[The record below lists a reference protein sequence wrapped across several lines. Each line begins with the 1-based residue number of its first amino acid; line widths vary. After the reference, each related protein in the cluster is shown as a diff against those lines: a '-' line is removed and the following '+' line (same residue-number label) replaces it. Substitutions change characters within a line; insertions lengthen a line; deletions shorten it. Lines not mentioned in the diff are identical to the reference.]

1 MTGNLYRGQ
10 AGLPFSSTLRVYEP
24 LDAFPERQQEAI
36 RAAGART
43 ASRAAVENAELLA
56 SLGRITRSGGDPFPT
71 GRTDLVRVT
80 SVPGVPPR
88 RTPRPGTSDAGA
100 AAGPGGESDPG
111 AEAGLGS
118 ESGFGTAIGAGSGT
132 GPDAGDAGRD
142 ADAGRVL
149 LYCPS
154 QLVLRAGL
162 AANALMEGIHGP
174 LAEMLIP
181 EVQRDKHQERID
193 QVKARDG
200 AIRVHTRAS
209 TWGIPFSWFSLFM
222 ESDHKDVVESG
233 GRILTVRVWAPIT
246 EAMERARYAVAHLA
260 LAAPDL
266 DMLDDLAQL
275 TAWLELFHVNSM
287 VELDYG
293 AVADKV
299 YPDESP
305 MDIRLGI
312 ECLADGDMTGAAA
325 AYRRL
330 ASRWIPIRQ
339 LGRAS

>member
-24 LDAFPERQQEAI
+24 LEAFPEEQRPALQ
-36 RAAGART
+36 AAGAQ
-43 ASRAAVENAELLA
+43 AVSRAAVENAELLA

-80 SVPGVPPR
+80 TVPAPDG
-88 RTPRPGTSDAGA
+88 GTSD
-100 AAGPGGESDPG
+100 D
-111 AEAGLGS
+111 
-118 ESGFGTAIGAGSGT
+118 GAG
-132 GPDAGDAGRD
+132 
-142 ADAGRVL
+142 ADAGPVL

-174 LAEMLIP
+174 LAELLIP
-181 EVQRDKHQERID
+181 EEQRDRHQERID

-200 AIRVHTRAS
+200 SIRVHTRAS

-222 ESDHKDVVESG
+222 ESDRKDVVEAA

-246 EAMERARYAVAHLA
+246 DALERARYAVANLA

-275 TAWLELFHVNSM
+275 TEWLEQFHVNSM

-299 YPDESP
+299 YPDDSP

-312 ECLADGDMTGAAA
+312 ECLAEGDMTGAAA

-339 LGRAS
+339 LARAS

>member
-1 MTGNLYRGQ
+1 MTGSLYRGQ

-24 LDAFPERQQEAI
+24 LEAFPEGQREAI

-56 SLGRITRSGGDPFPT
+56 SLGRITRAGGDPFPT

-80 SVPGVPPR
+80 SAPGVPPR
-88 RTPRPGTSDAGA
+88 RIPKAGTPDAGA
-100 AAGPGGESDPG
+100 AAGTG
-111 AEAGLGS
+111 AEAS
-118 ESGFGTAIGAGSGT
+118 EE
-132 GPDAGDAGRD
+132 
-142 ADAGRVL
+142 RVL

-174 LAEMLIP
+174 LAELLIP
-181 EVQRDKHQERID
+181 EEQRDKHQERID

-200 AIRVHTRAS
+200 SIRVHSRAS
-209 TWGIPFSWFSLFM
+209 TWGIPFSWFSLFA
-222 ESDHKDVVESG
+222 EGDHKDVVESG

-246 EAMERARYAVAHLA
+246 DAMERARYAVANLA

-275 TAWLELFHVNSM
+275 TEWLEMFHVNSM

-312 ECLADGDMTGAAA
+312 ECLAEGDMTGAAA

-339 LGRAS
+339 LARAS

>member
-10 AGLPFSSTLRVYEP
+10 SGLPFSSTLRVYEP
-24 LDAFPERQQEAI
+24 LEAFPEGQRDAI
-36 RAAGART
+36 RTAGART

-80 SVPGVPPR
+80 SVPGVPPG
-88 RTPRPGTSDAGA
+88 RTPHAGTSDAGA
-100 AAGPGGESDPG
+100 AAGPGGTVSPDDE
-111 AEAGLGS
+111 
-118 ESGFGTAIGAGSGT
+118 AGSGT
-132 GPDAGDAGRD
+132 GSGPGQAAGGEDGGDAGS
-142 ADAGRVL
+142 GRVL

-181 EVQRDKHQERID
+181 EEQRDKHQERID

-275 TAWLELFHVNSM
+275 TEWLELFHVNSM

-312 ECLADGDMTGAAA
+312 ECLAEGDMTGAAA

-339 LGRAS
+339 LARAS

>member
-24 LDAFPERQQEAI
+24 LDAFPEEQRQAI
-36 RAAGART
+36 QAAGART

-56 SLGRITRSGGDPFPT
+56 SLGRITRAGGDPFPT

-80 SVPGVPPR
+80 TAS
-88 RTPRPGTSDAGA
+88 RTPTAGTPTAETSD
-100 AAGPGGESDPG
+100 
-111 AEAGLGS
+111 
-118 ESGFGTAIGAGSGT
+118 GAGSGT
-132 GPDAGDAGRD
+132 AAGSGSGTDAGTGSGTD
-142 ADAGRVL
+142 RVL

-181 EVQRDKHQERID
+181 EEQRDKHQERID

-200 AIRVHTRAS
+200 SIRVHTRAS
-209 TWGIPFSWFSLFM
+209 TWGIPFSWFSLFT

-233 GRILTVRVWAPIT
+233 GRILTVRVWTPIT
-246 EAMERARYAVAHLA
+246 EAMERARYAVANLA

-275 TAWLELFHVNSM
+275 TEWLELFHVNSM

-312 ECLADGDMTGAAA
+312 ECLAEGDMTGAAA

-339 LGRAS
+339 LARAS

>member
-1 MTGNLYRGQ
+1 MPPLWWNWPIDESVPDRRKEAAVTGNLYRGQ

-24 LDAFPERQQEAI
+24 LDAFPEDQREAI
-36 RAAGART
+36 QAAGART

-56 SLGRITRSGGDPFPT
+56 SLGRITRPGGDPFPT

-80 SVPGVPPR
+80 TAPPA
-88 RTPRPGTSDAGA
+88 PPDGAPAGEASDG
-100 AAGPGGESDPG
+100 
-111 AEAGLGS
+111 
-118 ESGFGTAIGAGSGT
+118 GAGSGS
-132 GPDAGDAGRD
+132 GSEAGAGS
-142 ADAGRVL
+142 GLEPVL

-181 EVQRDKHQERID
+181 EEQRDKHQERID
-193 QVKARDG
+193 LVKARDG
-200 AIRVHTRAS
+200 SIRVHTRAS

-222 ESDHKDVVESG
+222 ENDRKDVVESG

-246 EAMERARYAVAHLA
+246 EAMERARYAVANLA

-275 TAWLELFHVNSM
+275 TEWLEQFHVASM

-312 ECLADGDMTGAAA
+312 ECLAEGDMTGAAA

-339 LGRAS
+339 LARAS

>member
-24 LDAFPERQQEAI
+24 LEAFPEGQREAI

-56 SLGRITRSGGDPFPT
+56 SLGRITRAGGDPFPT

-80 SVPGVPPR
+80 SAPGVPPR
-88 RTPRPGTSDAGA
+88 RTPRAGTPDAGA
-100 AAGPGGESDPG
+100 AAGTG
-111 AEAGLGS
+111 AEAS
-118 ESGFGTAIGAGSGT
+118 AE
-132 GPDAGDAGRD
+132 
-142 ADAGRVL
+142 RVL

-174 LAEMLIP
+174 LAELLIP
-181 EVQRDKHQERID
+181 EEQRDKHQERID

-200 AIRVHTRAS
+200 SIRVHSRAS
-209 TWGIPFSWFSLFM
+209 TWGIPFSWFSLFA
-222 ESDHKDVVESG
+222 EGDHKDVVESG

-246 EAMERARYAVAHLA
+246 DAMERARYAVANLA

-275 TAWLELFHVNSM
+275 TEWLEMFHVNSM

-312 ECLADGDMTGAAA
+312 ECLAEGDMTGAAA

-339 LGRAS
+339 LARAS

>member
-24 LDAFPERQQEAI
+24 LDAFPEGQREAI
-36 RAAGART
+36 RAAGAR
-43 ASRAAVENAELLA
+43 AVSRAAVENAELLA
-56 SLGRITRSGGDPFPT
+56 SLGRITRAGGDPFPT

-80 SVPGVPPR
+80 SVPGV
-88 RTPRPGTSDAGA
+88 TPHPAPQAGAPQAGTSDAGA
-100 AAGPGGESDPG
+100 AAGLGGESREAS
-111 AEAGLGS
+111 AE
-118 ESGFGTAIGAGSGT
+118 
-132 GPDAGDAGRD
+132 
-142 ADAGRVL
+142 RVL

-181 EVQRDKHQERID
+181 EEQRDKHQERID

-200 AIRVHTRAS
+200 SIRVHTRAS
-209 TWGIPFSWFSLFM
+209 TWGIPFSWFSLFA
-222 ESDHKDVVESG
+222 EGDHKDVVESG

-246 EAMERARYAVAHLA
+246 EAMERARYAVANLA

-275 TAWLELFHVNSM
+275 TEWLEMFHVNSM

-312 ECLADGDMTGAAA
+312 ECLAEGDMTGAAA

-339 LGRAS
+339 LARAS

>member
-24 LDAFPERQQEAI
+24 LEAFPEEQRQAI
-36 RAAGART
+36 QAAGART

-56 SLGRITRSGGDPFPT
+56 SLGRITRAGGDPFPT

-80 SVPGVPPR
+80 TASRASSAG
-88 RTPRPGTSDAGA
+88 TPAAETSDGA
-100 AAGPGGESDPG
+100 
-111 AEAGLGS
+111 
-118 ESGFGTAIGAGSGT
+118 TATSSGT
-132 GPDAGDAGRD
+132 GTGTSQGKSSET
-142 ADAGRVL
+142 VL

-181 EVQRDKHQERID
+181 EEQRDKHQERID

-200 AIRVHTRAS
+200 SIRVHTRAS
-209 TWGIPFSWFSLFM
+209 TWGIPFSWFSLFS

-246 EAMERARYAVAHLA
+246 EAMERARYAVANLA

-275 TAWLELFHVNSM
+275 TEWLELFHVNSM

-312 ECLADGDMTGAAA
+312 ECLAEGDMTGAAA

-339 LGRAS
+339 LARAS

>member
-24 LDAFPERQQEAI
+24 LDAFPQEQRKAI
-36 RAAGART
+36 QAAGGRT

-56 SLGRITRSGGDPFPT
+56 SLGRITRPGGDPFPT
-71 GRTDLVRVT
+71 GRTDLVRIT
-80 SVPGVPPR
+80 
-88 RTPRPGTSDAGA
+88 A
-100 AAGPGGESDPG
+100 APAAEPGGTADGDGGP
-111 AEAGLGS
+111 EAAP
-118 ESGFGTAIGAGSGT
+118 E
-132 GPDAGDAGRD
+132 
-142 ADAGRVL
+142 L

-174 LAEMLIP
+174 LAELLIP
-181 EVQRDKHQERID
+181 EEQRDRHQERID
-193 QVKARDG
+193 LVKARDG
-200 AIRVHTRAS
+200 STRVHTRAS

-222 ESDHKDVVESG
+222 ESDHKDVVEAA
-233 GRILTVRVWAPIT
+233 GRIVTVRVWASIT
-246 EAMERARYAVAHLA
+246 DALERARYAVANLA

-275 TAWLELFHVNSM
+275 TEWLEQFHVESM
-287 VELDYG
+287 IELDYG
-293 AVADKV
+293 SVADKV
-299 YPDESP
+299 YPDDSP
-305 MDIRLGI
+305 TDIRLGI
-312 ECLADGDMTGAAA
+312 ECLAEGDMTGAAA

-339 LGRAS
+339 LARAS

>member
-1 MTGNLYRGQ
+1 MTGSLYRGQ

-24 LDAFPERQQEAI
+24 LDAFPEDQRPALK
-36 RAAGART
+36 AAGKRA

-56 SLGRITRSGGDPFPT
+56 SLGRITRPGGDPFPT

-80 SVPGVPPR
+80 
-88 RTPRPGTSDAGA
+88 RPLGLPVADDVKDSPETKDSD
-100 AAGPGGESDPG
+100 
-111 AEAGLGS
+111 
-118 ESGFGTAIGAGSGT
+118 
-132 GPDAGDAGRD
+132 GDS
-142 ADAGRVL
+142 L

-174 LAEMLIP
+174 LAELLIP
-181 EVQRDKHQERID
+181 EEQRDRHQERID
-193 QVKARDG
+193 LVSAREG
-200 AIRVHTRAS
+200 ANRVHTRAS
-209 TWGIPFSWFSLFM
+209 TWGIPFSWFSLFL
-222 ESDHKDVVESG
+222 ESDPQEVVEAG
-233 GRILTVRVWAPIT
+233 GRILTVRVLAPIA
-246 EAMERARYAVAHLA
+246 EALDRVRYAVANLA

-266 DMLDDLAQL
+266 DMLDDLTQL
-275 TAWLELFHVNSM
+275 TEWLELFHAESM

-299 YPDESP
+299 YPDDSP
-305 MDIRLGI
+305 MDVRLGI
-312 ECLADGDMTGAAA
+312 ECLAEGDMTGAAA

-339 LGRAS
+339 LARAS

>member
-24 LDAFPERQQEAI
+24 LDAFPEDQREAI

-80 SVPGVPPR
+80 SAPGIPPAVN
-88 RTPRPGTSDAGA
+88 PA
-100 AAGPGGESDPG
+100 
-111 AEAGLGS
+111 
-118 ESGFGTAIGAGSGT
+118 SGT
-132 GPDAGDAGRD
+132 TEGGADTG
-142 ADAGRVL
+142 ADAEPVL

-181 EVQRDKHQERID
+181 EEQRDKHQERID
-193 QVKARDG
+193 LVKARDG
-200 AIRVHTRAS
+200 SIRVHTRAS

-222 ESDHKDVVESG
+222 DGDHKDVVESG

-246 EAMERARYAVAHLA
+246 EAMDRARYAVANLA

-275 TAWLELFHVNSM
+275 TEWLEQFHVSSM

-305 MDIRLGI
+305 TDIRLGI
-312 ECLADGDMTGAAA
+312 ECLAEGDMTGAAA

-339 LGRAS
+339 LARAS

>member
-24 LDAFPERQQEAI
+24 LEAFPAGQREAI
-36 RAAGART
+36 RAAGARA

-56 SLGRITRSGGDPFPT
+56 SLGRITRAGGDPFPT

-80 SVPGVPPR
+80 SAPGAGRHSAAHAEAPEA
-88 RTPRPGTSDAGA
+88 GTSDAGA
-100 AAGPGGESDPG
+100 AAGPGDASRKGS
-111 AEAGLGS
+111 AE
-118 ESGFGTAIGAGSGT
+118 
-132 GPDAGDAGRD
+132 
-142 ADAGRVL
+142 RVL

-181 EVQRDKHQERID
+181 EEQRDKHQERID
-193 QVKARDG
+193 HVKARDG
-200 AIRVHTRAS
+200 SIRVHTRAS
-209 TWGIPFSWFSLFM
+209 TWGIPFSWFSLFA
-222 ESDHKDVVESG
+222 EDDHKDVVESG

-246 EAMERARYAVAHLA
+246 EAMERARYAVANLA

-275 TAWLELFHVNSM
+275 TEWLEMFHVNSM

-312 ECLADGDMTGAAA
+312 ECLAEGDMTGAAA

-339 LGRAS
+339 LARAS

>member
-1 MTGNLYRGQ
+1 MTGSLYRGQ

-24 LDAFPERQQEAI
+24 LEAFPEDQ
-36 RAAGART
+36 RAALKAAGDRA

-56 SLGRITRSGGDPFPT
+56 SLGRITRPGGDPFPT

-80 SVPGVPPR
+80 RAPGLPVEDE
-88 RTPRPGTSDAGA
+88 SKDEEDAA
-100 AAGPGGESDPG
+100 QANGGG
-111 AEAGLGS
+111 
-118 ESGFGTAIGAGSGT
+118 
-132 GPDAGDAGRD
+132 
-142 ADAGRVL
+142 L

-174 LAEMLIP
+174 LAELLIP
-181 EVQRDKHQERID
+181 EEQRDRHQERID
-193 QVKARDG
+193 LVSAREG
-200 AIRVHTRAS
+200 ATRVHTRAS
-209 TWGIPFSWFSLFM
+209 TWGIPFSWFSLFL
-222 ESDHKDVVESG
+222 ESDPQDVVEAG

-246 EAMERARYAVAHLA
+246 EALDRVRYAVANLA

-266 DMLDDLAQL
+266 DMLDDLTQL
-275 TAWLELFHVNSM
+275 TEWLELFHTESM

-299 YPDESP
+299 YPDDSP
-305 MDIRLGI
+305 MDVRLGI
-312 ECLADGDMTGAAA
+312 ECLAEGDMTGAAA

-339 LGRAS
+339 LARAS

>member
-24 LDAFPERQQEAI
+24 LDAFPEEQRPAI
-36 RAAGART
+36 QAAGARS

-80 SVPGVPPR
+80 
-88 RTPRPGTSDAGA
+88 A
-100 AAGPGGESDPG
+100 APAAPGGTDE
-111 AEAGLGS
+111 
-118 ESGFGTAIGAGSGT
+118 
-132 GPDAGDAGRD
+132 D
-142 ADAGRVL
+142 ADADPAL

-174 LAEMLIP
+174 LAELLIP
-181 EVQRDKHQERID
+181 EEQRDKHQERID

-200 AIRVHTRAS
+200 SIRVHTRAS

-222 ESDHKDVVESG
+222 EADHKDVVEAA

-246 EAMERARYAVAHLA
+246 EALERARYAVANLA

-275 TAWLELFHVNSM
+275 TEWLETFHVESM

-299 YPDESP
+299 YPDDSP

-312 ECLADGDMTGAAA
+312 ECLAEGDMTGAAA

-339 LGRAS
+339 LARAS

>member
-24 LDAFPERQQEAI
+24 LDAFPEGQREAI

-80 SVPGVPPR
+80 TVPGVAPGRKPQA
-88 RTPRPGTSDAGA
+88 GTSDGGA
-100 AAGPGGESDPG
+100 DAAPG
-111 AEAGLGS
+111 ADPAS
-118 ESGFGTAIGAGSGT
+118 GSGT
-132 GPDAGDAGRD
+132 GTGGES
-142 ADAGRVL
+142 ADESLL

-181 EVQRDKHQERID
+181 EEQRDKHQERID

-200 AIRVHTRAS
+200 SIRVHTRAS

-222 ESDHKDVVESG
+222 DSDRKDVVESG

-246 EAMERARYAVAHLA
+246 EAIERARYAVAHLA

-275 TAWLELFHVNSM
+275 TEWLEQFHVQSM

-312 ECLADGDMTGAAA
+312 ECLAEGDMTGAAA

-339 LGRAS
+339 LARAS

>member
-24 LDAFPERQQEAI
+24 LEAFPEEQREAI
-36 RAAGART
+36 QAAGART

-80 SVPGVPPR
+80 TAPAPAG
-88 RTPRPGTSDAGA
+88 GTSD
-100 AAGPGGESDPG
+100 D
-111 AEAGLGS
+111 
-118 ESGFGTAIGAGSGT
+118 GT
-132 GPDAGDAGRD
+132 D
-142 ADAGRVL
+142 ADPVL

-174 LAEMLIP
+174 LAELLIP
-181 EVQRDKHQERID
+181 EEQRDKHQERID

-200 AIRVHTRAS
+200 SIRVHTRAS
-209 TWGIPFSWFSLFM
+209 TWGIPFSWFSLFS
-222 ESDHKDVVESG
+222 ESDRKDVVESA
-233 GRILTVRVWAPIT
+233 GRIVTVRVWATIT
-246 EAMERARYAVAHLA
+246 DALERARYAVANLA

-275 TAWLELFHVNSM
+275 TEWLEQFHVDSM

-299 YPDESP
+299 YPDDSP

-312 ECLADGDMTGAAA
+312 ECLAEGDMTGAAA

-339 LGRAS
+339 LARAS

>member
-1 MTGNLYRGQ
+1 MTGSLYRGQ

-24 LDAFPERQQEAI
+24 LEAFPEGQQEAI

-56 SLGRITRSGGDPFPT
+56 SLGRITRAGGDPFPT

-80 SVPGVPPR
+80 SAPGVPPR
-88 RTPRPGTSDAGA
+88 RIPKAGTPDAGA
-100 AAGPGGESDPG
+100 AAG
-111 AEAGLGS
+111 
-118 ESGFGTAIGAGSGT
+118 TGAGSSE
-132 GPDAGDAGRD
+132 DAA
-142 ADAGRVL
+142 AGRVL

-174 LAEMLIP
+174 LAELLIP
-181 EVQRDKHQERID
+181 EEQRDKHQERID

-200 AIRVHTRAS
+200 SIRVHSRAS
-209 TWGIPFSWFSLFM
+209 TWGIPFSWFSLFA
-222 ESDHKDVVESG
+222 EGDHKDVVESG

-246 EAMERARYAVAHLA
+246 EAMERARYAVANLA

-275 TAWLELFHVNSM
+275 TEWLEMFHVNSM

-312 ECLADGDMTGAAA
+312 ECLAEGDMTGAAA

-339 LGRAS
+339 LARAS

>member
-24 LDAFPERQQEAI
+24 LEAFPEEQRPALQ
-36 RAAGART
+36 AAGAQ
-43 ASRAAVENAELLA
+43 AVSRAAVENAELLA

-80 SVPGVPPR
+80 TVPDPDG
-88 RTPRPGTSDAGA
+88 GTSDDGAGA
-100 AAGPGGESDPG
+100 D
-111 AEAGLGS
+111 
-118 ESGFGTAIGAGSGT
+118 T
-132 GPDAGDAGRD
+132 GP
-142 ADAGRVL
+142 VV

-174 LAEMLIP
+174 LAELLIP
-181 EVQRDKHQERID
+181 EEQRDRHQERID

-200 AIRVHTRAS
+200 SIRVHTRAS

-222 ESDHKDVVESG
+222 ESDRKDVVEAA

-246 EAMERARYAVAHLA
+246 DALERARYAVANLA

-275 TAWLELFHVNSM
+275 TEWLEQFHVNSM

-312 ECLADGDMTGAAA
+312 ECLAEGDMTGAAA

-339 LGRAS
+339 LARAS

>member
-24 LDAFPERQQEAI
+24 LEAFPEGQREAI
-36 RAAGART
+36 RTAGART

-80 SVPGVPPR
+80 SIPGVPPG
-88 RTPRPGTSDAGA
+88 RTPQQGTSDAGA
-100 AAGPGGESDPG
+100 AAGPG
-111 AEAGLGS
+111 AEAGLGT
-118 ESGFGTAIGAGSGT
+118 GIGAGSGF
-132 GPDAGDAGRD
+132 GPDAGRD
-142 ADAGRVL
+142 ADAGRIL

-181 EVQRDKHQERID
+181 EEQRDKHQERID

-222 ESDHKDVVESG
+222 EGDHKDVVESG

-275 TAWLELFHVNSM
+275 TEWLELFHVNSM

-312 ECLADGDMTGAAA
+312 ECLAEGDMTGAAA

-339 LGRAS
+339 LARAS